1 MSRAEQAFL
10 SPQTKSDERSRS
22 AEKSRTH
29 TADCWERTL
38 SAIERSREQLRQSD
52 KIMKWCEDFGPH
64 RDSGRDDSGD
74 ENREYIRTHTD
85 R

>member
-1 MSRAEQAFL
+1 MSRAEQASL
-10 SPQTKSDERSRS
+10 SSEPKLVERSKS
-22 AEKSRTH
+22 AEESRAH
-29 TADCWERTL
+29 TAACWERTQ

-64 RDSGRDDSGD
+64 RDSGRDDSAD
-74 ENREYIRTHTD
+74 EKREYIRTYTN